1 MNLDGFPAGTAA
13 PGLRANLALLVLGCI
28 LPLAFVAAYLIF
40 HFYDSK
46 QEQLTRNAIIQARA
60 MIATVDRDFS
70 GTEAALEALGTSRQL
85 AAGDLGGFYK
95 RAVQALRNMNAD
107 SIVVVD
113 QNRQLLL
120 STRAPFGTPLPRLA
134 SAPLLERV
142 LQTGKPVVS
151 NLFLG
156 QFTGKLIYTVAV
168 PVRRDDGGIF
178 VLYATAAPN
187 RLSSILSEAGLP
199 GNWRTAI
206 VDGSGTVVA
215 RSHDIEKFLGKAVRP
230 ELARQIG
237 AAGEGGFETTTLD
250 GVPVT
255 TVFSRSPTTRWAVVL
270 GMPLGELTAE
280 LKRSL
285 AWLIGAALAALAA
298 GLALAWSIGRKISGS
313 IVALIEPAVA
323 LGAGAPVRIPHL
335 HFNEANV
342 LGQALQTAATSL
354 QQTQAGLRERD
365 QWLILTAD
373 ATHMGIWIRDFADD
387 TMWVSGQWRALF
399 GFAGAE
405 PIGMAGVLER
415 VHADDRQAVRRM
427 QEQVRREAGQY
438 DIEYRI
444 VLPDGALRWIGS
456 HGCVEADRDGRP
468 LLARGVAFDIT
479 ARKRAELDVQQKQ
492 EEITHLSRVTMLGE
506 LAGALTHELN
516 QPLTAILSNAQ
527 AAQRFLAR
535 DPADLDELRAILQD
549 IVDEDKRAGEVIWRL
564 RRLFEKNATQRQNI
578 DLNQLLAEVAL
589 ILRNDLINHGITLK
603 TASKLAGALVLV
615 DRVQFQQVLI
625 NLVMNAGDAMAELAA
640 PERLIVMR
648 VAPAGPASVQVSII
662 DQGSGIPAAN
672 LEKVFEPFYTTKERG
687 MGLGLSIC
695 RNIVAANNGRL
706 WGENNPLRGA
716 SFHLL
721 LPLQSGAGVA
731 A

>member
-1 MNLDGFPAGTAA
+1 MRIDRFPAGTGA
-13 PGLRANLALLVLGCI
+13 PGLRASLALLVLGCI

-60 MIATVDRDFS
+60 MIATLDRDFS
-70 GTEAALEALGTSRQL
+70 GTEAALQALGTSRQL
-85 AAGDLGGFYK
+85 AAGDLSGFHV

-113 QNRQLLL
+113 QNRHLLL
-120 STRAPFGTPLPRLA
+120 STRAPFGAPLPRLA
-134 SAPLLERV
+134 IVPLLERV
-142 LQTGKPVVS
+142 LQTDKPAVS
-151 NLFLG
+151 NLYVG
-156 QFTGKLIYTVAV
+156 AMISKPIYMVAV

-178 VLYATAAPN
+178 LLCAAASPN
-187 RLSSILSEAGLP
+187 RLDSILSEAGLP
-199 GNWRTAI
+199 GNWRTSI
-206 VDGSGTVVA
+206 IDGSGAVVA
-215 RSHDIEKFLGKAVRP
+215 RSHDIEKFLGKTVRP
-230 ELARQIG
+230 ELARQIS
-237 AAGEGGFETTTLD
+237 AAAEGSFETATLD

-255 TVFSRSPTTRWAVVL
+255 TVFSRSQTTRWMVVL

-280 LKRSL
+280 LNRSL
-285 AWLIGAALAALAA
+285 TWLICAALAALAA
-298 GLALAWSIGRKISGS
+298 GLALACSIGRKISCS

-323 LGAGAPVRIPHL
+323 LGAGGPVHIPPL

-342 LGQALQTAATSL
+342 LGQALQAAATSL

-365 QWLILTAD
+365 HWLILTAD

-387 TMWVSGQWRALF
+387 KMWVSEQWRALF

-415 VHADDRQAVRRM
+415 VHPDDRQAVRRV
-427 QEQVRREAGQY
+427 QEQVVCEAGQY

-444 VLPDGALRWIGS
+444 VLPDGTQHWIGS
-456 HGCVEADRDGRP
+456 HGCVEPDRNGRP
-468 LLARGVAFDIT
+468 LLARGVVFDIT

-506 LAGALTHELN
+506 LSGALTHELN

-535 DPADLDELRAILQD
+535 DPVDLDEVRAILRD

-564 RRLFEKNATQRQNI
+564 RRLFEKSPTLRENI
-578 DLNQLLAEVAL
+578 DLNELVAEVAL

-603 TASKLAGALVLV
+603 TESKLAGAPVFV

-625 NLVMNAGDAMAELAA
+625 NLVMNAGDAMAKLAA

-662 DQGSGIPAAN
+662 DQGTGIAPVN

-695 RNIVAANNGRL
+695 RNIVAANDGRL
-706 WGENNPLRGA
+706 WAENNPLRGA
-716 SFHLL
+716 SFHLR
-721 LPLQSGAGVA
+721 LPLQGGAGGA